1 MTLAETRRSGHEVII
16 KPGIRPQRRQ
26 RIAVVA
32 LFAPTWEKAAE
43 MVLEEFKD
51 D

>member
-1 MTLAETRRSGHEVII
+1 MAAERRSQYEVII
-16 KPGIRPQRRQ
+16 KPDVRPQRRQ

-43 MVLEEFKD
+43 MILEEFKD
-51 D
+51 G